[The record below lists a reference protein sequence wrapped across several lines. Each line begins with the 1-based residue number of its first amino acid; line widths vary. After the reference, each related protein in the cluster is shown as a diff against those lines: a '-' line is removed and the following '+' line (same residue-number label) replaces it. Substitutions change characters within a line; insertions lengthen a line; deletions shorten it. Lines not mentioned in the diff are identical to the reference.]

1 MTTAEKNMGHFLLT
15 KSSQFFKLFSLSPL
29 IVWILQ
35 ICFEG
40 METCKVLESSL
51 EGLVD
56 DAIRRRTSLVL
67 EGVSLVPSTKWIEKW
82 ENSGGLACGVLL
94 TVTKEEVHRNLLRK
108 RGFITG
114 NQDNEQKKL
123 DGFNRVRLIQDE
135 MIQRAQ
141 KSGWVLI
148 EQKIEPDPLEII
160 ENEFLGKEG
169 CSNPFFAGM
178 KSTTEADS
186 VNEEVTDSND
196 RIRALIEHEV
206 TVESPNGGVDVS
218 SPMS

>member
-1 MTTAEKNMGHFLLT
+1 M
-15 KSSQFFKLFSLSPL
+15 
-29 IVWILQ
+29 
-35 ICFEG
+35 
-40 METCKVLESSL
+40 

-56 DAIRRRTSLVL
+56 DAIKRRTSLVL

-94 TVTKEEVHRNLLRK
+94 TVTKEEIHRNLLRK

-123 DGFNRVRLIQDE
+123 DGFNRVRMIQDE
-135 MIQRAQ
+135 MVQRAQ

-160 ENEFLGKEG
+160 ENEFLQKEG
-169 CSNPFFAGM
+169 CSNPFFDAM
-178 KSTTEADS
+178 KSTTAADP
-186 VNEEVTDSND
+186 VNEEAMETDGDRDSND
-196 RIRALIEHEV
+196 SIHAFIEHEV
-206 TVESPNGGVDVS
+206 TVESPNGRVDIS
-218 SPMS
+218 SPLS

>member
-1 MTTAEKNMGHFLLT
+1 MG
-15 KSSQFFKLFSLSPL
+15 
-29 IVWILQ
+29 
-35 ICFEG
+35 
-40 METCKVLESSL
+40 
-51 EGLVD
+51 
-56 DAIRRRTSLVL
+56 
-67 EGVSLVPSTKWIEKW
+67 
-82 ENSGGLACGVLL
+82 NSGGLACGVLL
-94 TVTKEEVHRNLLRK
+94 TVTKEDVHRNLLRK

-160 ENEFLGKEG
+160 ENEFLEKEG
-169 CSNPFFAGM
+169 CANPYFEGL
-178 KSTTEADS
+178 KSTTAANS
-186 VNEEVTDSND
+186 AKEESTETGIGTNSSD
-196 RIRALIEHEV
+196 RIHAFIEHEV